1 MEEELHRKAYSA
13 EIAWQKIC
21 KWCAYQERSQ
31 QDVRDK
37 LYDYGLHRK
46 EVEEMIS
53 RLITENFLNE
63 ERFAIAF
70 AGGKFRQLG
79 WGKTKIKLALK
90 QKKVSEY
97 CIRKALSSIDDMAY
111 LKSLHQL
118 IQKRG
123 KLEKEKNPL
132 RKNYKLAQ
140 YAISRGFEPDL
151 VWDALKSNDE

>member
-1 MEEELHRKAYSA
+1 MEEELHRKTYSA

-90 QKKVSEY
+90 QRKVSEY
-97 CIRKALSSIDDMAY
+97 CMRKALSSIDDMAY